1 MCSKLP
7 LASKKICLYY
17 MYYLFKYLFPPWI
30 IITTSNNFKIV
41 TNGNKHW
48 GQINT
53 FFKKI
58 K

>member
-53 FFKKI
+53 F
-58 K
+58 